1 MIDVKA
7 LIEYCDNYIPQILT
21 SLGVDYKKENDWIVM
36 QCCFHGG
43 NDYNLKYRDK
53 SFYCFS
59 QCRRGYTIID
69 VVMKVLNISFK
80 EALNWLCRELNVK
93 DEQIVVDDEKIALKR
108 NLGRLRR
115 MRRGVHV
122 VEYKKIDQA
131 ILNNI
136 EQYNHPYLL
145 KQGFKGSTL
154 EYFNI
159 GFARGGEMI
168 NRIIFPID
176 APNGDII
183 SLSGRLPNA
192 TELGLPKYKI
202 LGNSYKTKT
211 LYNISRIDKN
221 DNYIIVVEGFK
232 AVMSLY
238 EWGFNSVVA
247 TMGASL
253 SSEQKIL
260 LLGLGKK
267 IIVIGDNDEAG
278 KRLNQSVYNQCYR
291 FAEVVQIDLSK
302 FTNIE
307 KSSPCESDIGFDEMA
322 DLVEHLRSV
331 M

>member
-21 SLGVDYKKENDWIVM
+21 SLGVDFKKENDWIVM
-36 QCCFHGG
+36 QCCFHSGDG
-43 NDYNLKYRDK
+43 YNLKYRDK

-59 QCRRGYTIID
+59 QCRKNYTIVD
-69 VVMKVLNISFK
+69 VTMKVLNISFK
-80 EALNWLCRELNVK
+80 EALNWLCSELNIK
-93 DEQIVVDDEKIALKR
+93 SDQIVIDEEKIALKR
-108 NLGRLRR
+108 KLGHLKR
-115 MRRGVHV
+115 MRRDVHA
-122 VEYKKIDQA
+122 VEYKPIDQA

-145 KQGFKGSTL
+145 DQGFKPTTL
-154 EYFNI
+154 ERFNI

-168 NRIIFPID
+168 NRIIFTID

-192 TELGLPKYKI
+192 TNLGLPKYKI

-211 LYNISRIDKN
+211 LYNISRINKD

-232 AVMSLY
+232 SVMSLY
-238 EWGFNSVVA
+238 EWGFENVVA

-253 SSEQKIL
+253 SMEQRNL

-267 IIVIGDNDEAG
+267 IIVIGDADEAG

-291 FAEVVQIDLSK
+291 FAEVIQIDLNE
-302 FTNIE
+302 FTDID
-307 KSSPCESDIGFDEMA
+307 KSSPCESDIGFDSMV
-322 DLVEHLRSV
+322 DLTEHLRSV
-331 M
+331 I